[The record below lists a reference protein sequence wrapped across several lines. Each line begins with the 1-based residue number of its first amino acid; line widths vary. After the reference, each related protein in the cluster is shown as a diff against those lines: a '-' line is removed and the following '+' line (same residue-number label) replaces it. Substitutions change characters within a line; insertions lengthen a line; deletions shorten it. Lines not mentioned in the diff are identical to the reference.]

1 MGRRLVIFADGTGNA
16 FSTQESNIWRLYNAL
31 DRSDADQVAR
41 YIQGVGTSG
50 LRPYALLDGA
60 TGIGVPSNVRE
71 LYRFLCWNWRPGD
84 EILMFGFSRGAF
96 TIRTLIGLI
105 HHEGLVPAEI
115 DGRRVSSDEMG
126 RNAKAAWRSY
136 REKSF
141 PARWWQPQIGLVRLL
156 RDAVLGGWRMLR
168 GQSCYNAVAAQT
180 RAQGRDEVRIHYV
193 GLFDT
198 VEAFGVPFDEL
209 GTAIGATLWPIS
221 FRNQVL
227 SRKVD
232 QARHALAL
240 DDDRRTFHPVRFERS
255 DTGCRD
261 IQELWFAGAHS
272 DVGGG
277 YPDGELSLVPL
288 AWIAE
293 GAEQAGVRFDAGV
306 IPRLEE
312 QGSAFGPR
320 HDPRR
325 GGAMFYRYAPR
336 RIEGGPQWGGP
347 PVVHGAVAR
356 RMRDGN
362 DGYAPLTLP
371 VTAHVQGKDG
381 TPAPLAVGRAGLVA
395 DPGMLA
401 FAKDAI
407 WWRGALYFVQLALV
421 LVLALLPVTIPWLS
435 DQLAWLAQSA
445 GRVGQMSGEVDRG
458 LSANLESVQRVLGGL
473 VPDYA
478 ASWVQAILD
487 HPLLTAFVALLLW
500 LVRRRD
506 QVLRDAARDCA
517 RAAWFPAPA
526 MAASAAGSRSLRM
539 ARRLRESPAARRVFG
554 PVPKYVLP
562 GLLILA
568 ALGGLLVAGSRTMVT
583 YFAASSGAP
592 FCPPPGAEPAPAP
605 LADGAKATR
614 DGFDAAALCWRSGV
628 VVEKGASYT
637 IWIDATKPFFDST
650 VISGVGGFRVNS
662 LWSVHTLGL
671 PIRRWWNAEWFQP
684 IAGIAG
690 KGGSEWPLLS
700 LDRTEVPTV
709 DRDRHG
715 APRPA
720 DAAAAVPG
728 LTPRFDD
735 KGRMDED
742 SAGKAAKALDQRL
755 DQRLVARFTAQAT
768 GELYLYLNDA
778 IYWLP
783 TGGRS
788 GVRTCFYEN
797 NRGQAS
803 VTIRKEALPRPDRP

>member
-126 RNAKAAWRSY
+126 RNTKAAWRSY
-136 REKSF
+136 REKSY
-141 PARWWQPQIGLVRLL
+141 PTRWWQPLIGLVRLL
-156 RDAVLGGWRMLR
+156 RDAMLGGLCMLR
-168 GQSCYNAVAAQT
+168 GQGCYDAVAAQT
-180 RAQGRDEVRIHYV
+180 RAQGRDEVRIRYV

-198 VEAFGVPFDEL
+198 VEAYGVPFSEL
-209 GTAIGATLWPIS
+209 GKALDQYVWPIS

-227 SRKVD
+227 SRNVD

-240 DDDRRTFHPVRFERS
+240 DEDRQTFHPVRCERS
-255 DTGCRD
+255 DEGCND
-261 IQELWFAGAHS
+261 IQEVWFAGAHS

-293 GAEQAGVRFDAGV
+293 GAAKAGLRFKDKA
-306 IPRLEE
+306 ILAFEE
-312 QGSAFGPR
+312 QGSPFGPR

-336 RIEGGPQWGGP
+336 PIETGPRWGGE
-347 PVVHGAVAR
+347 PVVHGTVAR
-356 RMRDGN
+356 RMLDGN

-371 VTAHVQGKDG
+371 MTAREHCAAGAL
-381 TPAPLAVGRAGLVA
+381 TPITAAHDRLLPNPRLLE
-395 DPGMLA
+395 
-401 FAKDAI
+401 FAHDVV
-407 WWRGALYFVQLALV
+407 WWRKALYLVQLALV
-421 LVLALLPVTIPWLS
+421 LVLLLLPVTIPWLY
-435 DQLAWLAQSA
+435 DQLSSVAQSD
-445 GRVGQMSGEVDRG
+445 GRAEQVDHG
-458 LSANLESVQRVLGGL
+458 LSTKLGSVPRMLVL
-473 VPDYA
+473 DYA
-478 ASWVQAILD
+478 AAWVQTVLD
-487 HPLLTAFVALLLW
+487 YPRTTAFVALVFW
-500 LVRRRD
+500 MVWRRD
-506 QVLRDAARDCA
+506 QVLRDAAHDCA
-517 RAAWFPAPA
+517 RAAWFSAPA
-526 MAASAAGSRSLRM
+526 MAAPAAGSRSLLL
-539 ARRLRESPAARRVFG
+539 ARRLRESWAVWRVSEL
-554 PVPKYVLP
+554 VPQVVLP
-562 GLLILA
+562 GLLFLA

-583 YFAASSGAP
+583 YFAASPGAP
-592 FCPPPGAEPAPAP
+592 FCLPAGAGPAPAP
-605 LADGAKATR
+605 LADGAKTTR
-614 DGFDAAALCWRSGV
+614 DGFDAASLCWRSGV
-628 VVEKGASYT
+628 EVEKGASYT

-650 VISGVGGFRVNS
+650 VISGVGGFRVDS

-700 LDRTEVPTV
+700 LDRTEVPAV

-783 TGGRS
+783 PSGRA
-788 GVRTCFYEN
+788 GVRTWFYEN

-803 VTIRKEALPRPDRP
+803 VTIRKERLPRPDQP